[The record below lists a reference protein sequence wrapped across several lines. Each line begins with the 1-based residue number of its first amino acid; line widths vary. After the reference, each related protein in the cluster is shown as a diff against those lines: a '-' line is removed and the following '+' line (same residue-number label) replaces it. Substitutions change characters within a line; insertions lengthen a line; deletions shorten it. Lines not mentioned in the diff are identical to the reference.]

1 MFKLRVTV
9 PYRFAIIALSLMMA
23 SSLTACKADSNYFA
37 TTNASIG
44 SGDGTTSDGT
54 AGFRVRLKAKTGV
67 DAFMHKFGSV
77 TEACE
82 IPLSAPG
89 TPGTGT
95 PTSIQCMANLMEYDL
110 WFYGL
115 EYEFNVPKDTCDFV
129 TVDPNFHYDAQPG
142 RGPAAITLAT
152 LDGNITACNFDGV
165 AGTVGGG
172 VCSGVEGFINPA
184 GTISCT
190 YNYATFNAGSTAANC
205 CSGIGRVVLTKSVTD
220 AATGVVTVTT
230 STVDNNYGGGAVN
243 CMRSPHDYIDSWPKL
258 IHATG
263 AVRARTFITEL
274 GKGALVRTTKIPSTY
289 AVILQTK
296 LSYQYSNFLN
306 AGFHDWAAYVAS
318 ATTWDT
324 ARTVPRAFQPLF
336 DRGPADD
343 HLAGSGATA
352 TLSAG
357 DGSEDFRCLNGAGEV
372 KLRIRMYTNEW
383 NTVEDYTAYK
393 AGGTASGAAP
403 TVRGVTGVN
412 CLSGVN
418 TGPTCNTVW
427 GFEDMLNENAAGL
440 GAYVFPQIGWG
451 RSSSPP

>member
-9 PYRFAIIALSLMMA
+9 QYRYAIIALSLMMA

-37 TTNASIG
+37 TANSSIG

-67 DAFMHKFGSV
+67 DSFIHKFGNV
-77 TEACE
+77 AETCE
-82 IPLSAPG
+82 IPLSAV
-89 TPGTGT
+89 GT

-115 EYEFNVPKDTCDFV
+115 EYEFNVPKDTCEFV
-129 TVDPNFHYDAQPG
+129 TVDPNFHYDARPG
-142 RGPAAITLAT
+142 QGPDAVTVATLGGAITGCT
-152 LDGNITACNFDGV
+152 FDGV

-172 VCSGVEGFINPA
+172 VCSGVEGFVTPTGNV
-184 GTISCT
+184 SCA
-190 YNYATFNAGSTAANC
+190 YNYTTANPGSNAQNC
-205 CSGIGRVVLTKSVTD
+205 CSGSGRTVLSASVTD
-220 AATGVVTVTT
+220 PATGLTTTTV
-230 STVDNNYGGGAVN
+230 STVSNIYGGGAAN
-243 CMRSPHDYIDSWPKL
+243 CLRSPHDYIDSWPKL
-258 IHATG
+258 TYPTG
-263 AVRARTFITEL
+263 AVKAGTFITEL
-274 GKGALVRTTKIPSTY
+274 GKSPLVRTTKIPSTY

-296 LSYQYSNFLN
+296 LAFQYSNFLN
-306 AGFHDWAAYVAS
+306 AGFHDWSAYVAS
-318 ATTWDT
+318 SATWDT
-324 ARTVPRAFQPLF
+324 ARTIPRAFRPLF
-336 DRGPADD
+336 DRGPLNDN
-343 HLAGSGATA
+343 LAGSGATA
-352 TLSAG
+352 TSSAG
-357 DGSEDFRCLNGAGEV
+357 DGSEDFRCLTGAGEV

-383 NTVEDYTAYK
+383 NTIEDYTAYK

-412 CLSGVN
+412 CSAVN

-440 GAYVFPQIGWG
+440 AAYVFPQIGWG